1 LFYVFSNALLAE
13 LKEYNPD
20 EDLLLRDWLKQ
31 LHKLYKTV
39 DEVVDEVFYSITE
52 KVLKED

>member
-39 DEVVDEVFYSITE
+39 DEVVDEVFYSITK

>member
-20 EDLLLRDWLKQ
+20 EDLLLRDWLKH
-31 LHKLYKTV
+31 LHMLYKIV